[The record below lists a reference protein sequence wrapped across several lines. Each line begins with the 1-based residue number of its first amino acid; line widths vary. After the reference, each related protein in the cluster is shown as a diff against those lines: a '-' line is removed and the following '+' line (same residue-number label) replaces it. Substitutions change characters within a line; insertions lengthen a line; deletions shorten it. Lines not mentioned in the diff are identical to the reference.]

1 MSKSIFFRRQ
11 LDAFAGVGY
20 VNWEND
26 IILSPNPDLTL
37 SMYTN
42 GASRISIS
50 LDNYNTSAA
59 SVRATLLVEPIGSCL
74 SADFLIGKAGPP
86 SSPSGLTVTSA
97 VGASNVVSIPCTFEV
112 MAIFLETL
120 DPGIANVGILLVGW
134 NGQA

>member
-11 LDAFAGVGY
+11 LDAFAGAEY

-26 IILSPNPDLTL
+26 PALSNPDLTL

-50 LDNYNTSAA
+50 LDNYNTSVA

-74 SADFLIGKAGPP
+74 SSDYLLGKSGRP

-97 VGASNVVSIPCTFEV
+97 VGASNMVSIPCAFEV
-112 MAIFLETL
+112 MAVFLETL

-134 NGQA
+134 NGQG